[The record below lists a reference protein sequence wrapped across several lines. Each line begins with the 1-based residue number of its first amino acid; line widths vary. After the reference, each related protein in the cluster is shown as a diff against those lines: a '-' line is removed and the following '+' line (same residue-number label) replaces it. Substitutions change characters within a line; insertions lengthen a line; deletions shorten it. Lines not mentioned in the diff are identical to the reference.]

1 MQKVIN
7 ELLIL
12 GYNFKLKGTQYLL
25 DSIIYVYSN
34 KNEEMLENLEKNVYK
49 YVSLKNNKTVLNIKT
64 NIINSTN
71 YVYDYQNSEILFRYF
86 SSNVKITPKL
96 VIATVLKKIHMWLV
110 ELWKNYNWFLIDVNT
125 DIYFEKV
132 CVDKSDCLCY
142 III

>member
-49 YVSLKNNKTVLNIKT
+49 YISLKNNKTVLNIKT

-96 VIATVLKKIHMWLV
+96 VIATVLKKIHM
-110 ELWKNYNWFLIDVNT
+110 
-125 DIYFEKV
+125 
-132 CVDKSDCLCY
+132 
-142 III
+142 